1 VDLPHLKLA
10 IAGKIGAFRRFIFGE
25 NYEQMMEMLQTVAV
39 CTLFWFIRMIPVRL
53 AGGIGAGL
61 GRIGFYLAKR
71 RQGIAIRNL
80 TRIYPEQNCH
90 WRRHIARESFAEM
103 GRTIFEIPHV
113 FLRSKS
119 FLQSRM
125 QVEGEDEFHAAIAQG
140 KGAFI
145 AAYHHSNWE
154 MCGIMY
160 STLVSDPNCIYR
172 PLKQPLLERF
182 VKQCRERFD
191 ASMRPRQ
198 QGLRWLPKELKQG
211 HSVYI
216 LLDQHLSVGMPVP
229 FLGHLANT
237 TTVPA
242 AFILKHG
249 TPVFA
254 LFLHRIGKAFRF
266 RMQFHRI
273 DIPPLTGDRDTDMYR
288 IMHRIGKNFEP
299 VIHQRPELWLWSHQR
314 WKLLEEHYQEISEVV
329 HGTP

>member
-1 VDLPHLKLA
+1 
-10 IAGKIGAFRRFIFGE
+10 
-25 NYEQMMEMLQTVAV
+25 MEMLQNIVV
-39 CTLFWFIRMIPVRL
+39 RGSFWLIRMIPVRL

-61 GRIGFYLAKR
+61 GRVGFHLIKYR
-71 RQGIAIRNL
+71 RDVAIRNL
-80 TRIYPEQNCH
+80 TRIYPERDRR
-90 WRRHIARESFAEM
+90 WRWRIARESFAEM

-119 FLQSRM
+119 FLRSCI
-125 QVEGEDEFHAAIAQG
+125 QVEGEDEFHAAMVQG

-154 MCGIMY
+154 MCGVMY

-172 PLKQPLLERF
+172 SFRQLSLEHF
-182 VKQCRERFD
+182 VKQCRERFG
-191 ASMRPRQ
+191 AYMRPRQ

-242 AFILKHG
+242 AFVCKHG
-249 TPVFA
+249 TPVFGLA
-254 LFLHRIGKAFRF
+254 LHRIGKAFRF
-266 RMQFHRI
+266 RLQLWRI
-273 DIPPLTGDRDTDMYR
+273 AMPAMTNSKDLDMYR
-288 IMHRIGKNFEP
+288 IMEYIGKSFEP

-314 WKLLEEHYQEISEVV
+314 WKLLEEHEKEITEVV
-329 HGTP
+329 YGAP